1 MSPSHTERYSMMN
14 ISKITLAVAL
24 ALAGIGAAQAA
35 QFSAGGGLVSGRI
48 DGLTF
53 EQTPYGLDGGAGART
68 GSYSGLQASAGAAF
82 GPVLLGLNAMK
93 STSGVQVDDLSAT
106 AGYALQATPSLVIT
120 PGAQWGVMHVN
131 GQAYTRVAATL
142 GAGYAI
148 APEWTLLGSVAVG
161 RTHGT
166 RSGPMLARGWGDYR
180 AGQVAVAYSPAKVGT
195 FTLAATE
202 QVTQTADLPSMGDL
216 DMRSRALSLTYSRTF

>member
-1 MSPSHTERYSMMN
+1 MK
-14 ISKITLAVAL
+14 ISKITLALAL

-35 QFSAGGGLVSGRI
+35 QFSAGGGLVAGRI

-53 EQTPYGLDGGAGART
+53 QQTPYGLNGGAGART
-68 GSYSGLQASAGAAF
+68 GAYTGLQASAGAAF

-93 STSGVQVDDLSAT
+93 STGGVQVDDLSAS

-120 PGAQWGVMHVN
+120 PGAQWGVQHVN
-131 GQAYTRVAATL
+131 GQSYTRVAATL
-142 GAGYAI
+142 GAGYSI
-148 APEWTLLGSVAVG
+148 AQDWTLLGSFAVG

-166 RSGPMLARGWGDYR
+166 RSGQMLARGWGDYR
-180 AGQVAVAYSPAKVGT
+180 AGQLAVAYSPARVGT

-202 QVTQTADLPSMGDL
+202 QVTQTASLPGMGDL
-216 DMRSRALSLTYSRTF
+216 DMRNKAVSLTYSRAF